1 MDIYL
6 AYGDTL
12 ATSTIVKNSSTFI
25 KGEWLSYDVS
35 GKVFIAVV
43 PKALS
48 TSNTVKLTYKIEA
61 WVNERN
67 KLELGSAKLLSLI

>member
-67 KLELGSAKLLSLI
+67 KLKLGSAKLLSLI

>member
-43 PKALS
+43 PKGLS

>member
-43 PKALS
+43 PKGLS
-48 TSNTVKLTYKIEA
+48 TSNTVKLTYKIEP